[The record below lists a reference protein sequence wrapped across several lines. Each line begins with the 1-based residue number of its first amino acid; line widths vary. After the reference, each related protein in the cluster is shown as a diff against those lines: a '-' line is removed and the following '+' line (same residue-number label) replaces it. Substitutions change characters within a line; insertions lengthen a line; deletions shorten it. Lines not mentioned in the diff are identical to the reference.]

1 MLFKKMAV
9 SLALG
14 LTLLLDI
21 PFTLP
26 AQAAVIED
34 LQQVAAALAPG
45 TYRELAARLN
55 NYTRIYRVEEGDTL
69 ERIARRY
76 QTDPEL
82 VAAMNYL
89 EPGAALL
96 PGQFLVLPHEEGQSY
111 TVVAGD
117 TLWDIARRYGT
128 SVASLAA
135 ANGIADARRLQAGTI
150 LTIPGSPAGAA
161 AVKPAETRL
170 RGETIA
176 VSRSLR
182 GVALLWPLIGAITSG
197 FGWRNN
203 EFHHGLDIA
212 GEVGDYIR
220 AAWTGVVTFSGWGNG
235 IYGRMVKIDHGNG
248 LETVYAHNSRN
259 LVRAGEY
266 VRGGDPIAEVGSTGN
281 ARGPHLHF
289 EVREKGKAVNPERY
303 LNW

>member
-1 MLFKKMAV
+1 
-9 SLALG
+9 
-14 LTLLLDI
+14 LDI
-21 PFTLP
+21 AFSLP

-34 LQQVAAALAPG
+34 LQQVAATLAPG
-45 TYRELAARLN
+45 TYRELAARFN

-76 QTDPEL
+76 QADPEL

-96 PGQFLVLPHEEGQSY
+96 PGQFLVLPYEEGQSY

-135 ANGIADARRLQAGTI
+135 VNGIVDARRLQVGTI
-150 LTIPGSPAGAA
+150 LTIPGSLAGA
-161 AVKPAETRL
+161 AVKPAETRP
-170 RGETIA
+170 RGEAIA
-176 VSRSLR
+176 VSRGLR
-182 GVALLWPLIGAITSG
+182 DVAFLWPLIGTITSA

-220 AAWTGVVTFSGWGNG
+220 AAWAGVVTFSGWSNS

-248 LETVYAHNSRN
+248 LETLYAHNSRN
-259 LVRAGEY
+259 LVKAGEY

-303 LNW
+303 LINR